1 VACASNVAEI
11 YPVPSLTN
19 IAFARGGPRW
29 NGNRDVTLHIGSS
42 LLSSFVQVGVVYVSS
57 GDRFDMQNSILIS
70 IEHIVM
76 RLAAAPA
83 EAAVRL

>member
-1 VACASNVAEI
+1 MAQQS
-11 YPVPSLTN
+11 
-19 IAFARGGPRW
+19 F